1 MQVPVLDPAK
11 SFGVD
16 ISSAQLVIAS
26 AELGKPVI
34 SIANTPSA
42 VTRWLKTLGPGCR
55 IGMEATGSYHRC
67 LADLAVAA
75 GHTVWVFNPTSVAH
89 YLRSQRA
96 RGKTDPLDARGIAR
110 YVLHEAETLH
120 PYVPPSPLQDR
131 LHRLIQRRHQIVK
144 QRASLQMSLAD
155 LPECDAE
162 IGQLRAALNAVLAR
176 IDALIELAGASDPAW
191 LARRN
196 QLRSI
201 NGFGPLVSAAVAAR
215 LSRAPYAN
223 SDAVV
228 AAFGMDP
235 RPRDSGQYSGT
246 RQLSKRGNAEERRL
260 IYCAAMAAC
269 RYPLFKSMRDKLVD
283 RGFSPIQAYCAIARK
298 LLRIAFAVWRSN
310 LPFNPQRVGLA

>member
-1 MQVPVLDPAK
+1 MQVPSLDPAK

-16 ISSAQLVIAS
+16 VSSKLLVIAS

-34 SIANTPSA
+34 SVTNHPSA
-42 VTRWLKTLGPGCR
+42 ITRWLKMLAPGCR

-75 GHTVWVFNPTSVAH
+75 GHTVWVFNPASIAH

-120 PYVPPSPLQDR
+120 PYVPPSALQDR

-155 LPECDAE
+155 LPECEAE
-162 IGQLRAALNAVLAR
+162 IRQLRAALNALLAR
-176 IDALIELAGASDPAW
+176 IDTLIEQASASDPLW

-201 NGFGPLVSAAVAAR
+201 DGFGPLVSAAVAAR

-246 RQLSKRGNAEERRL
+246 RKLSKRGNTEERRL
-260 IYCAAMAAC
+260 IYCAAMTAC
-269 RYPLFKSMRDKLVD
+269 RAPVFKAIRDKLLA
-283 RGFSPIQAYCAIARK
+283 RGMSKIQAYCVVARK

-310 LPFNPQRVGLA
+310 LPFNPHMVGVA